1 MRVILTKTDDELG
14 LIGTIVEVKDGFARN
29 WLLPQG
35 LAVLENDPKAKE
47 IRENAKKEKE
57 KVAKEI
63 EKLKEVAK
71 EAESK
76 TIEIKVKAGENG
88 KIFGSVGADIIAKEL
103 KLDKKQLELEP
114 IKEIGVH
121 EVLIKFGHGVT
132 AKIKIDVSA
141 DKDAKSKDK

>member
-14 LIGTIVEVKDGFARN
+14 LIGTVVEVKDGFARN

-35 LAVLENDPKAKE
+35 LAVLEGDPKAKE

-57 KVAKEI
+57 KVVKEI

-71 EAESK
+71 EAELK

-103 KLDKKQLELEP
+103 KLDKKQLDFEP

-132 AKIKIDVSA
+132 AKVKIDVSA
-141 DKDAKSKDK
+141 DKGTKSKDK